1 VYVCGTIFAV
11 LHNHNSSVSISH
23 IAQRSNRS
31 PQRSL
36 EHLQEFP
43 KLLSNPWFLERCE
56 KISLQQLIIQS
67 PNILGVGKNPPRP
80 RNFTRRR
87 LARILR
93 GAKVATFSSF
103 PRPSFA
109 AVSVVAP
116 LFFVEGRGAS
126 PLPTKEEVKTP
137 SIYCSVMVFCR
148 SLVLS
153 TPPPPGLAAAAAAG
167 ICRVLSLCVMPL
179 PRAVS
184 LCHALAACLSA
195 SPCVL

>member
-1 VYVCGTIFAV
+1 MCGTIFAV

-67 PNILGVGKNPPRP
+67 PNILGVGKNPPHP
-80 RNFTRRR
+80 RNFTRRT
-87 LARILR
+87 LMHILR

-109 AVSVVAP
+109 AVLSVVP
-116 LFFVEGRGAS
+116 LLFIEGQRIFAAADQGRGKNS
-126 PLPTKEEVKTP
+126 IDLLLRSGILP
-137 SIYCSVMVFCR
+137 
-148 SLVLS
+148 LVLS
-153 TPPPPGLAAAAAAG
+153 IPPPPWT
-167 ICRVLSLCVMPL
+167 S
-179 PRAVS
+179 
-184 LCHALAACLSA
+184 
-195 SPCVL
+195 

>member
-1 VYVCGTIFAV
+1 MAQYLQFSITITHLYQLAT
-11 LHNHNSSVSISH
+11 LTDNSQ

-67 PNILGVGKNPPRP
+67 PNILGVGKNPSHP
-80 RNFTRRR
+80 RNFTRRT
-87 LARILR
+87 LMHILR

-109 AVSVVAP
+109 VVSVVAP
-116 LFFVEGRGAS
+116 LFFVEGRGSS
-126 PLPTKEEVKTP
+126 PLPTKEEVKTIDLLP
-137 SIYCSVMVFCR
+137 SHLDLVVFLRLAGPTRKKAWTVGSGCVSGR
-148 SLVLS
+148 
-153 TPPPPGLAAAAAAG
+153 PPPPPDFYLRFH
-167 ICRVLSLCVMPL
+167 CSFPQCESP
-179 PRAVS
+179 PRF
-184 LCHALAACLSA
+184 
-195 SPCVL
+195 